1 MENDIPNFDQFI
13 GYIIDHP
20 SKAGVISSKS
30 GFLDPHLEFFWQKC
44 DMCKV
49 NYDVIGKVETSQ
61 EDINYVSHKVNNKF
75 NDKSLTK
82 QQWNFVP
89 KLD

>member
-1 MENDIPNFDQFI
+1 MENGIPNFDQFI
-13 GYIIDHP
+13 GYIIDN
-20 SKAGVISSKS
+20 SNALLSSKS

-61 EDINYVSHKVNNKF
+61 EDITYVSHKVS
-75 NDKSLTK
+75 DKS
-82 QQWNFVP
+82 N
-89 KLD
+89 